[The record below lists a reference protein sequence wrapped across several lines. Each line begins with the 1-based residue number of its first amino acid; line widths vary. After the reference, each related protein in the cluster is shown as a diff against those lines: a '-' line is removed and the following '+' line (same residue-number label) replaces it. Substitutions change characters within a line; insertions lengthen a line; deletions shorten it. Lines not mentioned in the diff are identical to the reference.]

1 MQTVTMSPQGAT
13 RHQRII
19 DRAKSDISKAPA
31 AVLAGLMRDNL
42 AEVRASAAQ
51 VSPAMMA
58 DLEAQ
63 WAQINLNDDNAMAAV
78 FKSELMTTLNDED
91 VSPLQRSA
99 FAARVIANLLVG

>member
-1 MQTVTMSPQGAT
+1 MQTVTMSPAGAT

-42 AEVRASAAQ
+42 AEVRASAVQ

-63 WAQINLNDDNAMAAV
+63 WSQLNLSDDAAMASLFRQEMLTTLDNA
-78 FKSELMTTLNDED
+78 E

-99 FAARVIANLLVG
+99 FAARIIVNLLVG

>member
-1 MQTVTMSPQGAT
+1 MQTVTMSPKGAT

-63 WAQINLNDDNAMAAV
+63 WATLNLNDDSAMAAV
-78 FKSELMTTLNDED
+78 FKSELMTTLSDED
-91 VSPLQRSA
+91 VSLLQRSA